1 MAKKKISRK
10 ELLKKPDEFMT
21 LSSRAIKF
29 FTSHQRQFKLAG
41 VAVAIIVVVYLAA
54 QTYFRYVNKQG
65 QGAYNTAY
73 SGLVENMKPD
83 ADPAALKKSEEL
95 FKDLM
100 NDYGLSRA
108 ARLAL
113 PQVGYVKF
121 TQKNYAEAISMYRAF
136 LDKVSGNSE
145 YESLARLA
153 LAACYEAS
161 GDLEKAIDTLKPI
174 LARAD
179 GPFNEVAMLNLQRI
193 YRTSN
198 QHDKAKGILK
208 EFVEKHKDSPFL
220 PMAKSR
226 L

>member
-21 LSSRAIKF
+21 LSSRAVKF

-41 VAVAIIVVVYLAA
+41 VAVAIIVIVFLAA
-54 QTYFRYVNKQG
+54 QTYFRYVNKKG
-65 QGAYNTAY
+65 QGAYNAAY
-73 SGLVENMKPD
+73 YALVENMKPD

-95 FKDLM
+95 FKGLM
-100 NDYGLSRA
+100 DDYGLSRA

-153 LAACYEAS
+153 LAACYEAR

-174 LARAD
+174 LAHAD
-179 GPFNEVAMLNLQRI
+179 GPFNEVAMLNLERI

-198 QHDKAKGILK
+198 QHDKAKGVLK
-208 EFVEKHKDSPFL
+208 EFVEL
-220 PMAKSR
+220 Y
-226 L
+226 